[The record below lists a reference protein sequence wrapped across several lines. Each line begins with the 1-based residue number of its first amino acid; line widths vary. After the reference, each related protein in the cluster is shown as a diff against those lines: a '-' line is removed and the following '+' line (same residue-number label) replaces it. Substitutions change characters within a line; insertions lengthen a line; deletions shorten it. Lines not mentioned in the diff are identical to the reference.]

1 MGWITGWLNVLGQFA
16 TTAFAADILVAH
28 IASMW
33 VLGNGHVFTNVEM
46 LLAYA
51 GIHNPLLTSNG
62 LDNIMLPLQDLLN
75 LRVLLNFDA
84 AEMVASDGVAYS
96 GSDTGGGCVPE
107 LGEHTWRQVA
117 CAVLGGV
124 PTGGRRGCLNSALG
138 RGANAAA
145 SVMGHRS
152 L

>member
-1 MGWITGWLNVLGQFA
+1 
-16 TTAFAADILVAH
+16 
-28 IASMW
+28 MW

-51 GIHNPLLTSNG
+51 GIPNDLLTSHG
-62 LDNIMLPLQDLLN
+62 LDNIMAPLQELLYVHVP
-75 LRVLLNFDA
+75 LKCDA
-84 AEMVASDGVAYS
+84 AEMVASDGIACS
-96 GSDTGGGCVPE
+96 GSDTGGGCMPE

-124 PTGGRRGCLNSALG
+124 PSGGRGWCLNSAIG
-138 RGANAAA
+138 CGANAAA
-145 SVMGHRS
+145 GIMGHRS